1 MSIRENKLMR
11 KGAFWRICFLALAST
26 MAISTL
32 LLVLNANVRELVL
45 LFSAQMYAGVVN
57 NNAVLVRNLV
67 FTFATPA
74 GVILATWRMIVLNRQ
89 SEIASRQAS
98 AAEGG
103 HRDGRFEKGAEMMS
117 ADEITSRTGGI
128 VALERLATNH
138 PDEHHVPCMKMFSA
152 YVRFRFGEDRG
163 GKFSPEEREN
173 CPPDIEMAAQVI
185 GNRRRA
191 DKEYL
196 EIIEQQS
203 EYKIDMSG
211 ADLCAAVL
219 INMNFSE
226 VRLMNTRFV
235 HADLSNSKFNRAWF
249 SSSNL
254 SGVILA
260 DSDLTDAQF
269 LGADLSAAV
278 AKRANLSG
286 TNFDLANL
294 TGADISQSNLTGA
307 NLYRA
312 NLSSANL
319 DGGNLNGANLKY
331 SSLSEALLDNANF
344 FDAALWQ
351 TDLSNAKMRN
361 ARNLSQLELNK
372 AFIRKGKDAPDLEGS
387 KCVLTGDP
395 LVWQGQTK

>member
-1 MSIRENKLMR
+1 MRENKLMR
-11 KGAFWRICFLALAST
+11 KSAFWRICFLALAST
-26 MAISTL
+26 LAISTL
-32 LLVLNANVRELVL
+32 LLVLNANARELVL

-89 SEIASRQAS
+89 SATALRLAV

-117 ADEITSRTGGI
+117 ADEITARIGGI

-138 PDEHHVPCMKMFSA
+138 PDEYHVPCMKMFSA
-152 YVRFRFGEDRG
+152 YVRFRFGESVG
-163 GKFSPEEREN
+163 GKLSTEEIEY

-196 EIIEQQS
+196 EKIERQN

-211 ADLCAAVL
+211 ANLSFVTLNHMD
-219 INMNFSE
+219 FSE
-226 VRLMNTRFV
+226 SRFV
-235 HADLSNSKFNRAWF
+235 NSRFVYANLSHSVFVGAWF

-254 SGVILA
+254 SGAILIESNIA
-260 DSDLTDAQF
+260 NARLHDADLTSAVLKNSNLTGTNLVQAD
-269 LGADLSAAV
+269 LRGADLSGTNLAN
-278 AKRANLSG
+278 ANL
-286 TNFDLANL
+286 F
-294 TGADISQSNLTGA
+294 
-307 NLYRA
+307 RA
-312 NLSSANL
+312 NLSSAIL

-344 FDAALWQ
+344 FDASLWQ
-351 TDLSNAKMRN
+351 TELSNAKMRN
-361 ARNLSQLELNK
+361 VRNLSQRELNK
-372 AFIRKGKDAPDLEGS
+372 AFIRKGMGEPDLEGS
-387 KCVLTGDP
+387 ICVLTGDP

>member
-1 MSIRENKLMR
+1 MREKKLMR
-11 KGAFWRICFLALAST
+11 KSAFWRICFLALAST

-32 LLVLNANVRELVL
+32 LLVLNANARELVL

-89 SEIASRQAS
+89 SATALRLAV

-117 ADEITSRTGGI
+117 ANEITSRIGGI

-138 PDEHHVPCMKMFSA
+138 PDEYHVPCMKMFSA
-152 YVRFRFGEDRG
+152 FVRFRFGEDRG
-163 GKFSPEEREN
+163 RKLSSEKKEN

-196 EIIEQQS
+196 EQIERQS

-211 ADLCAAVL
+211 ANLSFVTL
-219 INMNFSE
+219 NNMDFSE
-226 VRLMNTRFV
+226 SRFV
-235 HADLSNSKFNRAWF
+235 NSRFVYANLSHSIFVGAWF

-254 SGVILA
+254 SGAVLIESSIANAGLY
-260 DSDLTDAQF
+260 DT
-269 LGADLSAAV
+269 DLSGAV
-278 AKRANLSG
+278 LKNANLSG
-286 TNFDLANL
+286 TNLDRVVLR
-294 TGADISQSNLTGA
+294 GADLSETNLA
-307 NLYRA
+307 
-312 NLSSANL
+312 SANL
-319 DGGNLNGANLKY
+319 IRTNLSGTNLFRADLTETNFDN
-331 SSLSEALLDNANF
+331 SILENALLDNVNF
-344 FDAALWQ
+344 LDASLWR
-351 TDLSNAKMRN
+351 TDISNAKMRN
-361 ARNLSQLELNK
+361 VRNLSQLELNK
-372 AFIRKGKDAPDLEGS
+372 AFIRKGMDAPDLEGS
-387 KCVLTGDP
+387 ICVATGDP
-395 LVWQGQTK
+395 LVWKGQTK

>member
-1 MSIRENKLMR
+1 MSMR
-11 KGAFWRICFLALAST
+11 KNELVRKNAFWRICFLALAST
-26 MAISTL
+26 MAISIL
-32 LLVLNANVRELVL
+32 LLVLNANARELVL

-89 SEIASRQAS
+89 SEIASRQAA

-117 ADEITSRTGGI
+117 ADEITSRIGGI

-138 PDEHHVPCMKMFSA
+138 PDEYHVPCMKMFSA
-152 YVRFRFGEDRG
+152 YVRFRFGESVG
-163 GKFSPEEREN
+163 GKHSTEEIEY

-196 EIIEQQS
+196 EKIERQN
-203 EYKIDMSG
+203 EYKIDMS
-211 ADLCAAVL
+211 AANLSFVTL
-219 INMNFSE
+219 NHMDFSE
-226 VRLMNTRFV
+226 SRFV
-235 HADLSNSKFNRAWF
+235 NSRFVYANLSHSIFVGAWF

-254 SGVILA
+254 SGAILIESNIA
-260 DSDLTDAQF
+260 NARLQDADLT
-269 LGADLSAAV
+269 SAV
-278 AKRANLSG
+278 LKNSNLSG
-286 TNFDLANL
+286 TNLVQADLRGADLSGTNLAN
-294 TGADISQSNLTGA
+294 A
-307 NLYRA
+307 NLFRA

-344 FDAALWQ
+344 FDASLWQ

-361 ARNLSQLELNK
+361 VRNLSQLELNK

-387 KCVLTGDP
+387 ICVLTGDP
-395 LVWQGQTK
+395 LVWQGQRK